1 MSTTPNLGMTYL
13 TAGQLQPEATINGDL
28 NILDAA
34 IGGAAVSFGNDPA
47 TTTGLTYG
55 YYGGSVYSNGANIAI
70 AAGTLTL
77 TASATNYV
85 QRTDAGIISFNTTG
99 FIDGLIPMATVV
111 TGASSITSIAD
122 NRPAWSDLRGRQIVS
137 VAATNI
143 TLTDAQVN
151 ARIISFQGTLTANVV
166 VTFPTY
172 QQEWIV
178 SNETTGA
185 YTLDVQ
191 TSNGSPITLT
201 QGAAIIV
208 YGNGTL
214 LRTASSTGGGG
225 GASGSTTVT
234 IGTGVTLTPT
244 QAAAAI
250 IRVQGSMTAN
260 AALQFPAGIIQVWEI
275 SNETT
280 GSFTLTALVTGSAAT
295 PITITQGD
303 SQGVWS
309 DGTNLHV
316 ITAAGSAGGDLTGN
330 YPNPSLAASGVT
342 AGTYVNPQI
351 TLDAK
356 GRAISVTPIGGAVAT
371 LPASPF
377 VSGTVY
383 QNTGTLPLLI
393 MQPVTFNPSATV
405 AATCA
410 VALGPTSTPP
420 TIDTESAPAGLLVG
434 SVWGISLTVPPGWY
448 YSFTVTNA
456 VLGTASGFTGSVSYN
471 GITPSDFAENPAT
484 TTGLTWGYL
493 GGTVSSNGTPSTVSA
508 GTVTLTASATNY
520 VELSPTGTVSV
531 NTTGWTTG
539 NIPLRLLVTGASS
552 ITTDTDVRAFLAVN
566 GVALSNTSQWTKNQ
580 SVAPT
585 ILTYA
590 STVTPDASTSNNF
603 ELTLTGACTVA
614 NPTNLVNGMVLNFCI
629 DQDSTGGRVL
639 TLGSLYKWPGGTA
652 PTWVTT
658 ASAKNFFS
666 AYYDG
671 VVLRCNG
678 GAGYA

>member
-1 MSTTPNLGMTYL
+1 MSKTQNLGLTYL
-13 TAGQLQPEATINGDL
+13 TAGQLQPEVTVNNDL

-34 IGGAAVSFGNDPA
+34 AGLALQAFSNNPA

-55 YYGGSVYSNGANIAI
+55 YFGGKIYSNCANIAI
-70 AAGTLTL
+70 ANGTIAL
-77 TASATNYV
+77 TAGATNYV
-85 QRTDAGIISFNTTG
+85 QRTAAGIVSVNSTG
-99 FIDGLIPMATVV
+99 FTAGLIPIATVV
-111 TGASSITSIAD
+111 TGATTITTITDA
-122 NRPAWSDLRGRQIVS
+122 RPASSDLRGRQVIA

-151 ARIISFQGTLTANVV
+151 ARILSFQGTLTANVV

-172 QQEWIV
+172 QQEWV
-178 SNETTGA
+178 LSNETTGA
-185 YTLDVQ
+185 FTLQVQ
-191 TSNGSPITLT
+191 TAGGSPITLP
-201 QGAAIIV
+201 QGAASIV
-208 YGNGTL
+208 YGNGTI
-214 LRTASSTGGGG
+214 LRAASSAGGG

-250 IRVQGSMTAN
+250 IRVQGAMTAN
-260 AALQFPAGIIQVWEI
+260 AELQFPAASSQVWEI
-275 SNETT
+275 SNETS
-280 GSFTLTALVTGSAAT
+280 GAFTLTAIVNGSVAT
-295 PITITQGD
+295 PVTITQGD

-316 ITAAGSAGGDLTGN
+316 ITAGGAAGGDLTGN
-330 YPNPSLAASGVT
+330 YPNPALAASGVT
-342 AGTYVNPQI
+342 AGTYANPQI

-356 GRAISVTPIGGAVAT
+356 GRATSVTAIGGTVAT
-371 LPASPF
+371 LPASPL

-393 MQPVTFNPSATV
+393 MQPVTYNPTSTV

-410 VALGPTSTPP
+410 VALGSTSTPP
-420 TIDTESAPAGLLVG
+420 TIDTESEPAALVAG
-434 SVWGISLTVPPGWY
+434 TVRNFTLMVPPGWY
-448 YSFTVTNA
+448 YSFTTTNA
-456 VLGTASGFTGSVSYN
+456 VLGTATGFTGSTSYN

-493 GGTVSSNGTPSTVSA
+493 AGTVGSNGTPTTVAA
-508 GTVTLTASATNY
+508 GTVALTASTTNY
-520 VELSPTGTVSV
+520 VEVSPAGSV
-531 NTTGWTTG
+531 TANTAGWTVG
-539 NIPLRLLVTGASS
+539 NVPLRLLVTGASA
-552 ITTDTDVRAFLAVN
+552 ITSDTDVRAFLAVN
-566 GVALSNTSQWTKNQ
+566 GVTLANTAAWTKNQ
-580 SVAPT
+580 YVAPT
-585 ILTYA
+585 ALTYA

-603 ELTLTGACTVA
+603 ELTLTGACTLA
-614 NPTNLVNGMVLNFCI
+614 NPINLVNGMVLNFCV
-629 DQDSTGGRVL
+629 DQDASGGRVL
-639 TLGSLYKWPGGTA
+639 TLGSLYKWPGGTI

-671 VVLRCNG
+671 AVLRCNG

>member
-1 MSTTPNLGMTYL
+1 MSTTPNLGLTYL
-13 TAGQLQPEATINGDL
+13 TSGQLQPEVTINEDL
-28 NILDAA
+28 SILDSAA
-34 IGGAAVSFGNDPA
+34 GGAPTAFSNNAA
-47 TTTGLTYG
+47 TTSGLTFG
-55 YYGGSVYSNGANIAI
+55 YFGGNIYSNGANIVI
-70 AAGTLTL
+70 ASGTVAL

-85 QRTDAGIISFNTTG
+85 QRTAAGIVSVNTTG
-99 FIDGLIPMATVV
+99 FTAGLIPMATVV
-111 TGASSITSIAD
+111 AGASTITSITD
-122 NRPAWSDLRGRQIVS
+122 GRPAWSDLRGRQVIA
-137 VAATNI
+137 VASTNI

-151 ARIISFQGTLTANVV
+151 ARILSFQGTLTANVV

-172 QQEWIV
+172 QQEWV
-178 SNETTGA
+178 LSNETTGA
-185 YTLDVQ
+185 FTLQVQ
-191 TSNGSPITLT
+191 TAGGSPINLP
-201 QGAAIIV
+201 QGAASIV
-208 YGNGTL
+208 YGNGTV
-214 LRTASSTGGGG
+214 LRAASSAGGG

-250 IRVQGSMTAN
+250 IRVQGTMTAN
-260 AALQFPAGIIQVWEI
+260 AELQFPAAIIQVWEI
-275 SNETT
+275 SNETS
-280 GSFTLTALVTGSAAT
+280 GAFTLTAIVNGSVAT

-316 ITAAGSAGGDLTGN
+316 ITAAGAAGGDLTGN
-330 YPNPSLAASGVT
+330 YPNPTLAPSGVT
-342 AGTYVNPQI
+342 AGTYANPEI

-356 GRAISVTPIGGAVAT
+356 GRMTGVTPIGGAIAT
-371 LPASPF
+371 LPASPL

-410 VALGPTSTPP
+410 VALGPTSSPP

-434 SVWGISLTVPPGWY
+434 SVWAISLSVPPGWY
-448 YSFTVTNA
+448 YSFTTTDA
-456 VLGTASGFTGSVSYN
+456 VLGTASGFTGSTSYN

-493 GGTVSSNGTPSTVSA
+493 AGTVGSNGTPTTVAA
-508 GTVTLTASATNY
+508 GTVALIASATNY
-520 VELSPTGTVSV
+520 VELSPAGGVTA
-531 NTTGWTTG
+531 NTTGWTVG
-539 NIPLRLLVTGASS
+539 NIPLRLLVTSASA
-552 ITTDTDVRAFLAVN
+552 ITSDTDVRAFLAVN
-566 GVALSNTSQWTKNQ
+566 GVTLANTAAWTKNQ
-580 SVAPT
+580 YVAPAT
-585 ILTYA
+585 LTYA

-603 ELTLTGACTVA
+603 ELTLTGACTLA
-614 NPTNLVNGMVLNFCI
+614 NPINLVNGMVLNFCI
-629 DQDSTGGRVL
+629 DQDATGGRVL
-639 TLGSLYKWPGGTA
+639 TLGSLYKWPGGTV

-671 VVLRCNG
+671 SVLRCNG